1 MSPNVECEMVGSCES
16 SRAVAAF
23 ERFCPTV
30 FPDVS
35 GQLVRPDKC
44 FVTILHSA
52 DEGSLSGV
60 DPQVGLQVGALLVPL
75 LTVLVVTHITSRPS
89 LLCLTRVH
97 LFLLK
102 RQVSLSL
109 FPPSPL
115 HLHHCPR
122 AHQSQAPLGWSD
134 SPVSP
139 LLTLLRLF
147 TELQHQ
153 TLVFLIWTEL
163 F

>member
-1 MSPNVECEMVGSCES
+1 MSPNVKCEMVGSCES

-23 ERFCPTV
+23 ERFCSTV

-35 GQLVRPDKC
+35 GQFVRPDKC

-60 DPQVGLQVGALLVPL
+60 DPEVGLQVGALLVPL
-75 LTVLVVTHITSRPS
+75 LTVVVVTHITSRPS

-97 LFLLK
+97 LFLLE
-102 RQVSLSL
+102 RHVSLSL
-109 FPPSPL
+109 SSHL

-122 AHQSQAPLGWSD
+122 AHQSQAPLGGSNT
-134 SPVSP
+134 PVSP
-139 LLTLLRLF
+139 LLTLLRLV
-147 TELQHQ
+147 TELKHQ
-153 TLVFLIWTEL
+153 TLVFLI
-163 F
+163 